1 MIKTILAPEK
11 PPLTGL
17 EAASVI
23 TAGLFARYG
32 ATMPQALIDDVLSG
46 TSQQLPRNAD
56 GSVSVADYT
65 EWHIAL
71 GEAMERE
78 LQADERTS
86 PRRGAL

>member
-11 PPLTGL
+11 PPLNGL

-32 ATMPQALIDDVLSG
+32 ATMPRALIDDVLSG

-56 GSVSVADYT
+56 GSVSVVDYT

-78 LQADERTS
+78 LQVEAAS
-86 PRRGAL
+86 FKRGAL